1 MIGYLDLAE
10 QGLVRAALERSG
22 HAIRELRGVDAA
34 TAELVAGALDALV
47 IEAVSLSG
55 PAAVLLERARAHSV
69 PALAVGRDRSV
80 GAAVEALGA
89 GATDYLASPFEYES
103 LLRSLERLINASEAP
118 AVLSRTPTPFVTQD
132 AGVRAMLELLQ
143 SVSASDAT
151 ILIEGESGTGKELL
165 AELVHASS
173 PRRHREMVCVN
184 CAALPSGLVE
194 SELFGHERGAFT
206 GAVGRSIGKFELAH
220 GTTLLLDEIGEL
232 ELQPQAKLLRVI
244 QEKQVQRVGARR
256 PLKVDFRLVATTNRS
271 LAADVEAG
279 RFREDLFYRLN
290 VVPVRLAPLRERP
303 GDVRLLIDHFL
314 RRHAARGHDVPTL
327 KPETLEV
334 LEKHAWPGNVRQLE
348 NVVERLVLTL
358 PDREVW
364 PSDLEFVAGSAPAS
378 SENAEPPPFKTIRA
392 MERWLIVDT
401 LTRLDGNRTQAAREL
416 GISLRTLRNKI
427 REYEI
432 TEPSTLPRTG
442 TGRPP
447 EPRVSTKGPRSA
459 SGGQITPGG
468 A

>member
-1 MIGYLDLAE
+1 MIGYLDLGE

-22 HAIRELRGVDAA
+22 HPVRELGNRDAA
-34 TAELVAGALDALV
+34 SGALVSGRLDALV
-47 IEAVSLSG
+47 IEA
-55 PAAVLLERARAHSV
+55 AAITEPEETLLEQARAHSV
-69 PALAVGRDRSV
+69 PTLAIGRDRSV
-80 GAAVEALGA
+80 GAAVAVLRA

-103 LLRSLERLINASEAP
+103 LLRSIDRLVDESSTTAILSPPTPLVSGDP
-118 AVLSRTPTPFVTQD
+118 AVHAT
-132 AGVRAMLELLQ
+132 LELLR
-143 SVSASDAT
+143 SVAASEAT

-165 AELVHASS
+165 AALVHASS
-173 PRRHREMVCVN
+173 PRREREMVCVN

-206 GAVGRSIGKFELAH
+206 GAIGRSIGKFELAH

-244 QEKQVQRVGARR
+244 QERQVQRVGARR
-256 PLKVDFRLVATTNRS
+256 PLQVDFRIVATTNRN
-271 LAADVEAG
+271 LEKDVAAG

-290 VVPVRLAPLRERP
+290 VVPVRLAPLRDRP
-303 GDVRLLIDHFL
+303 GDVALLVEHFL
-314 RRHAARGHDVPTL
+314 RRHAEGGRPVPSL
-327 KPETLEV
+327 PAETLRL
-334 LEKHAWPGNVRQLE
+334 LEEHSWPGNVRELE
-348 NVVERLVLTL
+348 NVIERLVLTRGDRAVRPEDL
-358 PDREVW
+358 AFVVPPDRPRNET
-364 PSDLEFVAGSAPAS
+364 SERPA
-378 SENAEPPPFKTIRA
+378 FRTIRA

-401 LTRLDGNRTQAAREL
+401 LTRLQGNRTQAAREL

-442 TGRPP
+442 TARPP
-447 EPRVSTKGPRSA
+447 TTQERTAKA
-459 SGGQITPGG
+459 E

>member
-1 MIGYLDLAE
+1 MIAYLDLGE
-10 QGLVRAALERSG
+10 HGLVRAALERSG
-22 HAIRELRGVDAA
+22 HAMRELDGCDA
-34 TAELVAGALDALV
+34 TIGALVSGRLHALV
-47 IEAVSLSG
+47 VETRAITGVEEA
-55 PAAVLLERARAHSV
+55 LLEQARAHSV
-69 PALAVGRDRSV
+69 PTLAIGRDRSV
-80 GAAVEALGA
+80 GAAVAALRA

-103 LLRSLERLINASEAP
+103 LLRSIDRLVDASSTSAMSSP
-118 AVLSRTPTPFVTQD
+118 TPTPFVSGDPAVHAT
-132 AGVRAMLELLQ
+132 LELLK
-143 SVSASDAT
+143 SVAASDAT

-165 AELVHASS
+165 AALVHASS
-173 PRRHREMVCVN
+173 PRHEREMVCVN

-206 GAVGRSIGKFELAH
+206 GAIGRSIGKFELAH

-244 QEKQVQRVGARR
+244 QERQVQRVGARR
-256 PLKVDFRLVATTNRS
+256 PLQVDFRIVATTNRS
-271 LAADVEAG
+271 LEKDVETG

-303 GDVRLLIDHFL
+303 GDVALLVGHFF
-314 RRHAARGHDVPTL
+314 RRHAEAGRSLPSL
-327 KPETLEV
+327 PAETMQLLER
-334 LEKHAWPGNVRQLE
+334 HRWPGNVRELE
-348 NVVERLVLTL
+348 NVVERLVLTRAGR
-358 PDREVW
+358 PVRPE
-364 PSDLEFVAGSAPAS
+364 DLAFVVPPERPRTES
-378 SENAEPPPFKTIRA
+378 SERPPFQTIRA

-401 LTRLDGNRTQAAREL
+401 LTSLLGNRTQAAREL

-442 TGRPP
+442 TARPP
-447 EPRVSTKGPRSA
+447 ASAGSSKGRQPST
-459 SGGQITPGG
+459 GG